1 MASKNFVDMQGLT
14 QESLQ
19 SELNQA
25 VSELKRMKF
34 DHLAKGSENPSDIR
48 ALKKNIARFKT
59 ELRSREMQAMSPAE
73 LANRSR
79 IRLRRK

>member
-1 MASKNFVDMQGLT
+1 MASKNFVDISGLT
-14 QESLQ
+14 QESLTN
-19 SELNQA
+19 ELSQA
-25 VSELKRMKF
+25 ISELKRMSF

-59 ELRSREMQAMSPAE
+59 ELRSREIKAMSPTE